1 MLFPTSS
8 ILCGIHCF
16 HLCAMKKYQDIV
28 VFLLRVS
35 LAAGF
40 LSAVASRLGLWGK
53 QSSGWKGFIAYTGQ
67 VVSFVPG
74 SAIPLV
80 AVASTVAETGLGVAL
95 LIGLKTSYASA
106 GAGLL
111 TLLFALSM
119 AWSFGIKEP
128 LDYSVFVFC
137 AAAFLLSGMPYYR
150 WSLDELINH
159 TK

>member
-1 MLFPTSS
+1 MFFLTSS
-8 ILCGIHCF
+8 ILCGDGCS
-16 HLCAMKKYQDIV
+16 HLCVMKKYQDIV

-53 QSSGWKGFIAYTGQ
+53 QSSGWRGFIAYTGQ
-67 VVSFVPG
+67 VLSFVPG
-74 SAIPLV
+74 STIPII
-80 AVASTVAETGLGVAL
+80 AVASTVAETSLGIAL
-95 LIGLKTSYASA
+95 LIGLKTSYAA
-106 GAGLL
+106 TGAGML

-128 LDYSVFVFC
+128 LDYSVFAFC

-150 WSLDELINH
+150 WSIDQLINH
-159 TK
+159 SN

>member
-8 ILCGIHCF
+8 ILCGTHCF
-16 HLCAMKKYQDIV
+16 HLCAMKKYQGIV

-53 QSSGWKGFIAYTGQ
+53 QSSGWKGFITYTGQ
-67 VVSFVPG
+67 VVSFVPVH
-74 SAIPLV
+74 AIPLV
-80 AVASTVAETGLGVAL
+80 AVVSTVAETGLGIAL
-95 LIGLKTSYASA
+95 LIGLKTSYAA
-106 GAGLL
+106 VGAGVL

-128 LDYSVFVFC
+128 LDYSVFAFC
-137 AAAFLLSGMPYYR
+137 TAAFLLSGMPYYR
-150 WSLDELINH
+150 WSVDELINH
-159 TK
+159 KK

>member
-1 MLFPTSS
+1 
-8 ILCGIHCF
+8 
-16 HLCAMKKYQDIV
+16 MKKYQDIV

-53 QSSGWKGFIAYTGQ
+53 QSSGWISFIAYTGQ
-67 VVSFVPG
+67 VVSFVPR

-80 AVASTVAETGLGVAL
+80 AVASTVAETGLGIAL
-95 LIGLKTSYASA
+95 LIGLKTSYAA
-106 GAGLL
+106 TGAGVL

-128 LDYSVFVFC
+128 LDYSVFAFS
-137 AAAFLLSGMPYYR
+137 AAALLLSGMPYYR
-150 WSLDELINH
+150 WSADQLINH
-159 TK
+159 SN

>member
-1 MLFPTSS
+1 
-8 ILCGIHCF
+8 
-16 HLCAMKKYQDIV
+16 MKKYQDVI

-35 LAAGF
+35 LATGF

-53 QSSGWKGFIAYTGQ
+53 QSSCWRSFITYTRQ
-67 VVSFVPG
+67 VVSFVPA

-80 AVASTVAETGLGVAL
+80 AVVSTVAETCLGLAL
-95 LIGLKTSYASA
+95 LIGLKTSYAA
-106 GAGLL
+106 TGAGVL

-128 LDYSVFVFC
+128 LDYSVFAFC

-150 WSLDELINH
+150 WSADQLINH
-159 TK
+159 LK

>member
-1 MLFPTSS
+1 
-8 ILCGIHCF
+8 
-16 HLCAMKKYQDIV
+16 MKKYQDII

-35 LAAGF
+35 LATGF

-53 QSSGWKGFIAYTGQ
+53 QSSGWRSFIAYTGQ

-74 SAIPLV
+74 AAIPVV
-80 AVASTVAETGLGVAL
+80 AVASTVAETCLGMAL
-95 LIGLKTSYASA
+95 LIGLKTSYAAA

-119 AWSFGIKEP
+119 AWSFGIKGP

-137 AAAFLLSGMPYYR
+137 GAAFLLSGMSYYR
-150 WSLDELINH
+150 WSVDQLINH
-159 TK
+159 SNC